1 MERFR
6 WLSLKKLNIIKIV
19 YLLIILSVL
28 SIQVKGQNDYVKY
41 QTFDEYKL
49 EGIGEKKIKRPYV
62 LVKRENDTI
71 FVVKSNDRKNVI
83 KYVNRGDYWHT
94 ILQIEERWS
103 FWETFCEKF
112 IYNDTVVEYKYKYW
126 HDYGYLIDSSKRS
139 NIRINKGI
147 YVHTKSIC
155 INLSIQGDDIKN
167 LDNPYNEIKQF
178 VVNYKEIF
186 PLYLSSPGYQPRWYS
201 IYEKHIAGN
210 RLSIYEM
217 KGVNRE
223 FTASKKMNSLGEFD
237 NKGMLWWW

>member
-28 SIQVKGQNDYVKY
+28 SVQVKGQNDYVKY

-94 ILQIEERWS
+94 ILQIEERWPILD
-103 FWETFCEKF
+103 TFCEKF
-112 IYNDTVVEYKYKYW
+112 IYNDTVAEYIYQYW
-126 HDYGYLIDSSKRS
+126 YNYGHLIDSPE
-139 NIRINKGI
+139 RINKGI
-147 YVHTKSIC
+147 YVHTKRIC
-155 INLSIQGDDIKN
+155 IALTIQGDDIKN
-167 LDNPYNEIKQF
+167 LNNPYNEIKQF

-186 PLYLSSPGYQPRWYS
+186 PLFSPEYQPRWYS

-210 RLSIYEM
+210 RLYIYEM

-223 FTASKKMNSLGEFD
+223 FTASKKINSLGEFD
-237 NKGMLWWW
+237 NKGLISWWFQKYNL